1 MMLKCNLFFLLHRFL
16 IYRYSLHNFL
26 TQNYHFY
33 EGSVYM
39 SAKNGFLLI
48 ELMIGLTISIFFIL
62 IITHYIIEVKIVQQ
76 QAIKIFEVLSL
87 SRNQKERIIAH
98 NNNDTN
104 E

>member
-1 MMLKCNLFFLLHRFL
+1 
-16 IYRYSLHNFL
+16 
-26 TQNYHFY
+26 
-33 EGSVYM
+33 M

-87 SRNQKERIIAH
+87 SRNQKEKIIAH